1 MVQAIEIVR
10 GTTLPMILE
19 ITDANGSLYKLGT
32 GERVL
37 FGVKNDPR
45 DENPIFCLTAVAQA
59 ESGQYEIT
67 VYPENTQ
74 ELEPGRYW
82 YDVGLESGGDYFNI
96 IEPSGFTILPNI
108 TKRGDSGA

>member
-37 FGVKNDPR
+37 FGVKKNPK
-45 DENPIFCLTAVAQA
+45 DESTIFTLEAVAQ
-59 ESGQYEIT
+59 STTGQYSIT

-108 TKRGDSGA
+108 TSKGAGGA

>member
-19 ITDANGSLYKLGT
+19 ITDANGSLYSLGT

-37 FGVKNDPR
+37 FGVKKEPK
-45 DENPIFCLTAVAQA
+45 DESPIFVLTAAAQGA
-59 ESGQYEIT
+59 TGQYSIT
-67 VYPENTQ
+67 IYPENTQ
-74 ELEPGRYW
+74 ALEPGRYW

-108 TKRGDSGA
+108 TSKGAGGA

>member
-10 GTTLPMILE
+10 GTTLPMTLE

-37 FGVKNDPR
+37 FGVKKKPT
-45 DENPIFCLTAVAQA
+45 DESPIFVLTAAAQSA
-59 ESGQYEIT
+59 AGQYSIT
-67 VYPENTQ
+67 IYPENTQ
-74 ELEPGRYW
+74 DLEPGRYW

-108 TKRGDSGA
+108 TSKGAGGA

>member
-19 ITDANGSLYKLGT
+19 ITDANGSLYSLGT

-37 FGVKNDPR
+37 FGVKKEPK
-45 DENPIFCLTAVAQA
+45 DESPIFFLTAAAQGA
-59 ESGQYEIT
+59 TGQYAIT
-67 VYPENTQ
+67 IYPEHTQ

-108 TKRGDSGA
+108 TSKGAGGA